1 MTRSPRVTVL
11 MPVYNAAR
19 FLPAAIRSILQQS
32 YSDFEFLIV
41 DDGCTDDSLAVIAQF
56 DDPRIRLVRNGTNQG
71 LVASLNRGVELARGE
86 YIARMDADDISLP
99 DRLMLQVAFM
109 DENLDVAVCGSW
121 LEAFDG
127 SSKTVWSPPVTDQQI
142 KSWLFFESVLY
153 HPTVIMR
160 RRALSEEALRYDPE
174 FPHAEDYEL
183 WGRMSTK
190 WRFANIGKVL
200 LQYRLH
206 DESVGRRENERQGL
220 SAGRVRRRLLLWLG
234 MDPTAD
240 ELQLH
245 DAISVWHIEADDRFL
260 ERAHSWLVHLLQANK
275 ELNCVSQQ
283 EFGKVLAARWYQICF
298 IAAPVGMAA
307 YRRFFR
313 SSLAGYL
320 GVSLR
325 DRLIFALRSFL
336 RRGRS

>member
-1 MTRSPRVTVL
+1 MMSSPRVTVL
-11 MPVYNAAR
+11 MPVYNAAG
-19 FLPAAIRSILQQS
+19 FLPAAIGSILKQS

-41 DDGCTDDSLAVIAQF
+41 DDGCTDDSLAVIAAF
-56 DDPRIRLVRNGTNQG
+56 DDPRIRLVRNGSNQG
-71 LVASLNRGVELARGE
+71 LVASLNRGLELARGE

-99 DRLMLQVAFM
+99 DRLLRQVAFM
-109 DENLDVAVCGSW
+109 DQNPEVAFCGSW

-160 RRALSEEALRYDPE
+160 RRALAEEELHYDPE

-190 WRFANIGKVL
+190 VRFANIGEVL

-206 DESVGRRENERQGL
+206 DQSVGRRENETQRV
-220 SAGRVRRRLLLWLG
+220 SAGRVRLRLLSGLG
-234 MDPTAD
+234 LEPTAD
-240 ELQLH
+240 QLQLH
-245 DAISVWHIEADDRFL
+245 DAISSWRIDADDEFL
-260 ERAHSWLVHLLQANK
+260 ERVHGWLVELLRVNR
-275 ELNCVSQQ
+275 ERSFVSQ
-283 EFGKVLAARWYQICF
+283 EELGKVLAARWYQICF
-298 IAAPVGMAA
+298 IAAPEGMDA

-320 GVSLR
+320 DVSLR
-325 DRLIFALRSFL
+325 DRLIFALRALL